1 MIKMGLPKEVVKH
14 AMTRDELD
22 PRYVCLF
29 SFAFALLHF
38 IIIWK
43 RYSYIL
49 FAHEYYYTRNI
60 IINISTLLCFCNL

>member
-29 SFAFALLHF
+29 SFAICSATF
-38 IIIWK
+38 
-43 RYSYIL
+43 
-49 FAHEYYYTRNI
+49 YYYLEALFLIFYLLMNTI
-60 IINISTLLCFCNL
+60 IPET

>member
-29 SFAFALLHF
+29 SFALLCY
-38 IIIWK
+38 ILLLSGSAIPN
-43 RYSYIL
+43 IL
-49 FAHEYYYTRNI
+49 FAHE
-60 IINISTLLCFCNL
+60 